1 MAQTRVVISDRLRP
15 VAEELQVV
23 TGVSSLSDVVALLLT
38 KYAQHLKTSW
48 VESGMQI
55 LSVKT
60 NTPTV
65 LQPQQV
71 HLPEPM
77 YEPQL
82 QQPSYIQQIEHPTKF
97 QEVELTPEL
106 EPDPVIARLATLI
119 DTF

>member
-15 VAEELQVV
+15 IAEELQVV

-55 LSVKT
+55 LSLKS

-65 LQPQQV
+65 PQQV
-71 HLPEPM
+71 QFPEPV
-77 YEPQL
+77 YEPQM
-82 QQPSYIQQIEHPTKF
+82 QQPNYIQQIEYPTKI
-97 QEVELTPEL
+97 QEL
-106 EPDPVIARLATLI
+106 EPEPDPEIARLAQLI
-119 DTF
+119 ETF

>member
-38 KYAQHLKTSW
+38 KYAQHLKNSW

-55 LSVKT
+55 LPFKS

-65 LQPQQV
+65 PQQQQV
-71 HLPEPM
+71 QLPEPV
-77 YEPQL
+77 YEPQM
-82 QQPSYIQQIEHPTKF
+82 QQPYYVQSLEHPTKI
-97 QEVELTPEL
+97 QEL
-106 EPDPVIARLATLI
+106 EPSPEPEIDPVIARIAGLV
-119 DTF
+119 DVF